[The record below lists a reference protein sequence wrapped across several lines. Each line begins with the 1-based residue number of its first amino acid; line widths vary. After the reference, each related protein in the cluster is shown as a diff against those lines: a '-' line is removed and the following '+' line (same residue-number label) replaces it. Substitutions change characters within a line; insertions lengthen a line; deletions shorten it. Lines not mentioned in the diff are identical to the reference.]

1 MLRQKAIGEF
11 FSEEMLEIHTT
22 DKGAVNNLAAWAQSG
37 GHQLVKHEEE
47 NNLLK
52 FWIKK
57 DNFLYVNIPLCVY
70 WNKIKEALYMGET
83 KKTTIVL
90 LSGDYDK
97 AMAAYIIANGAAA
110 YDHEVTIFHTFWGLN
125 ALRKEEKVPVQKG
138 FMEKMFAKMMPRGAN
153 KMGLSKMN
161 FAGFGP
167 KMIKRIM
174 KKHNAMPL
182 PELIEMAKEQDVKLI
197 ACTMTMDLLGLQKEE
212 LLEDIEYA
220 GVAAYLGEAEDG
232 NVNLFI

>member
-1 MLRQKAIGEF
+1 MTEK
-11 FSEEMLEIHTT
+11 
-22 DKGAVNNLAAWAQSG
+22 
-37 GHQLVKHEEE
+37 
-47 NNLLK
+47 
-52 FWIKK
+52 
-57 DNFLYVNIPLCVY
+57 
-70 WNKIKEALYMGET
+70 

-125 ALRKEEKVPVQKG
+125 ALRKDESISVEKG
-138 FMEKMFAKMMPRGAN
+138 FLEKMFAKMMPRGAD

-167 KMIKRIM
+167 KLIKKVM

-182 PELIEMAKEQDVKLI
+182 PKLIEMAQEQDVKLI
-197 ACTMTMDLLGLQKEE
+197 ACTMTMDLLGLQEEE
-212 LLEDIEYA
+212 LLDNIEFA
-220 GVAAYLGEAEDG
+220 GVAAYLAEAEDG

>member
-1 MLRQKAIGEF
+1 MTEK
-11 FSEEMLEIHTT
+11 
-22 DKGAVNNLAAWAQSG
+22 
-37 GHQLVKHEEE
+37 
-47 NNLLK
+47 
-52 FWIKK
+52 
-57 DNFLYVNIPLCVY
+57 
-70 WNKIKEALYMGET
+70 

-125 ALRKEEKVPVQKG
+125 ALRKDESISVEKG
-138 FMEKMFAKMMPRGAN
+138 FLEKMFAKMMPRGAD

-167 KMIKRIM
+167 MLIKKVM
-174 KKHNAMPL
+174 KKHNAMSL
-182 PELIEMAKEQDVKLI
+182 PQLIEMAQEQDIKLI
-197 ACTMTMDLLGLQKEE
+197 ACTMTMDLLGLQQEE
-212 LLEDIEYA
+212 LLDNIEYA
-220 GVAAYLGEAEDG
+220 GVAAYLAEAEDG